1 MGFDSYRKAIE
12 KDDLKETRALVFS
25 YNIEKSKSK
34 KMMILKM
41 INQELEQARKDLLKV
56 A

>member
-12 KDDLKETRALVFS
+12 KDDLKKTRALVFS
-25 YNIEKSKSK
+25 YNIENSKSK

-41 INQELEQARKDLLKV
+41 MNQELEQVKNDLLKV